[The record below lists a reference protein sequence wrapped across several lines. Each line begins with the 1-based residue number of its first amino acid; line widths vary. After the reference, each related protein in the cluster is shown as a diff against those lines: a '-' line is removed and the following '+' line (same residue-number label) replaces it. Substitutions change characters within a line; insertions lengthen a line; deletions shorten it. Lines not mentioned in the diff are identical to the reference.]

1 MAMEN
6 VWDVMTVC
14 AELAAN
20 IAKSSNLTT
29 FEEFQLKPLFL
40 PLLVMTLKTNN
51 HLTAYWSIFIVIFVN
66 VCVNENKS

>member
-1 MAMEN
+1 MEN

-29 FEEFQLKPLFL
+29 FEEFPLKPLFL
-40 PLLVMTLKTNN
+40 PLLVMTLKTND
-51 HLTAYWSIFIVIFVN
+51 HLTAY
-66 VCVNENKS
+66 

>member
-20 IAKSSNLTT
+20 IAKYSNLTT
-29 FEEFQLKPLFL
+29 FEEFPQKPLFL

-51 HLTAYWSIFIVIFVN
+51 HLTAY
-66 VCVNENKS
+66 